1 MPIVVAVAN
10 EVSSTTQ
17 IAGQK
22 NDKPPASKSTSSQ
35 GSPMKASDL
44 LVKCLEE
51 EGIEYIFG
59 VPGEENADFMMSL
72 EDSEKIRF
80 ILTRHEQGAAF
91 MAEVY
96 GRLTGNPAG
105 CLGTLG
111 PGATNLIT
119 GVADSNMD
127 RAPMLVLTGQ
137 GATSRLHKE
146 SHQIM
151 DVVSMFKPVTK
162 WATTVLNPDTI
173 PEIVRKAV
181 RIARTEK
188 PGAVHIELPED
199 IAKEASARK
208 PMQPRRFRRSV
219 PDEKIVDQAFK
230 LLEKARRPVIL
241 AGNGCIRKRASK
253 QLRILCDKTGIGVIS
268 TFMAK
273 GCVDMDADYCL
284 YTVGLGSKDRVSR
297 AIDDADLV
305 ITLGFDM
312 VEYHPRLWNP
322 HRDKK
327 IIHADFLAAEIDEN
341 YHPEIELIGDLAH
354 ALWMLN
360 ERIDKSAALDFD
372 FSAQKS
378 CREAMSRDFAEY
390 KDDKTNGSIRP
401 QKALWDARQVMGP
414 HDILLSDVGAHKMWI
429 ARHYQCHEPNTCL
442 IPNGFCSMGFALPGA
457 IAAGIVHPDRR
468 ILAIAGDAGFLMNV
482 QEMETAARIGSN
494 ITILVWAD
502 NEYGL
507 IAWKQANEFGRHTD
521 LSFGNP
527 DWCKLADAFGW
538 NGYYVEDSAAL
549 AGTLEDAF
557 EASGPSLVVIPIDYR
572 ENQLLTKKLG
582 EITCTI

>member
-1 MPIVVAVAN
+1 
-10 EVSSTTQ
+10 
-17 IAGQK
+17 
-22 NDKPPASKSTSSQ
+22 
-35 GSPMKASDL
+35 MKASDL
-44 LVKCLEE
+44 FVKCLEA

-59 VPGEENADFMMSL
+59 VPGEENADFVISL
-72 EDSEKIRF
+72 EQSKQIKF

-91 MAEVY
+91 MAEIY

-105 CLGTLG
+105 ALGTLG

-137 GATSRLHKE
+137 GSTDRLHKE

-151 DVVSMFKPVTK
+151 DVVAMFKPVTK
-162 WATTVLNPDTI
+162 WATTILNADTI

-181 RIARTEK
+181 RLARTEK

-199 IAKEASARK
+199 VASEESDSV
-208 PMQPRRFRRSV
+208 PLVPRRFRRSV
-219 PDEKIVDQAFK
+219 PDEKIINQAFAMLK
-230 LLEKARRPVIL
+230 DARRPVII
-241 AGNGCIRKRASK
+241 AGNGCIRRRASK
-253 QLRILCDKTGIGVIS
+253 QLRILCEKTGIGVIS

-284 YTVGLGSKDRVSR
+284 YTVGLGSKDHISL

-312 VEYHPRLWNP
+312 VEYHPQLWNSNKDN
-322 HRDKK
+322 R
-327 IIHADFLAAEIDEN
+327 ILHADFLPAEIDEH
-341 YHPEIELIGDLAH
+341 YHPETEVIGDLAH

-360 ERIDKSAALDFD
+360 EKIDAEGLPEYDFEL
-372 FSAQKS
+372 QH
-378 CREAMSRDFAEY
+378 RSRAKMATDFAEY
-390 KDDKTNGSIRP
+390 KDDTTEGSIRP
-401 QKALWDARQVMGP
+401 QKAIWDARQVMGP

-457 IAAGIVHPDRR
+457 IAANIVHPDRR

-482 QEMETAARIGSN
+482 QEMETAVRIGSN
-494 ITILVWAD
+494 IAVMVWED

-507 IAWKQANEFGRHTD
+507 IAWKQEGQFGRHTD
-521 LSFGNP
+521 LAFGNP
-527 DWCKLADAFGW
+527 DWELLAQAFGW
-538 NGYYVEDSAAL
+538 NGHYVKNAADL
-549 AGTLEDAF
+549 AGTLETALT
-557 EASGPSLVVIPIDYR
+557 ESGPSLVVIPIDYR
-572 ENQLLTKKLG
+572 ENPLLTKKLG
-582 EITCTI
+582 EITCAI

>member
-1 MPIVVAVAN
+1 
-10 EVSSTTQ
+10 
-17 IAGQK
+17 
-22 NDKPPASKSTSSQ
+22 
-35 GSPMKASDL
+35 MKASDL

-72 EDSEKIRF
+72 EASDKIKF
-80 ILTRHEQGAAF
+80 ILTRHEQGASF
-91 MAEVY
+91 MAEIY

-137 GATSRLHKE
+137 GSTDRLHKE

-162 WATTVLNPDTI
+162 WATTILNANTI

-199 IAKEASARK
+199 IATAETDAI
-208 PMQPRRFRRSV
+208 PMTPRRFRRSV
-219 PDEKIVDQAFK
+219 PDEKIVDQAFAM
-230 LLEKARRPVIL
+230 LEKAKRPIII
-241 AGNGCIRKRASK
+241 AGNGCIRRRASK
-253 QLRILCDKTGIGVIS
+253 QLRALCEKTGIGVVS

-284 YTVGLGSKDRVSR
+284 YTVGLGSKDHVSL
-297 AIDDADLV
+297 AIDDADLI

-312 VEYHPRLWNP
+312 VEYHPELWNP
-322 HRDKK
+322 QGDKT
-327 IIHADFLAAEIDEN
+327 IIHADFLAAEIDDN
-341 YHPEIELIGDLAH
+341 YHPQIELIGDLAH

-360 ERIDKSAALDFD
+360 ERAEKSTAFDFD
-372 FSAQKS
+372 FTHQ
-378 CREAMSRDFAEY
+378 RESRAAMAEDFAEY
-390 KDDKTNGSIRP
+390 KDDKTTGSIRP
-401 QKALWDARQVMGP
+401 QKAIWDARQVMGP
-414 HDILLSDVGAHKMWI
+414 DDILLSDVGAHKMWI
-429 ARHYQCHEPNTCL
+429 ARHYQCHQPNTCL

-457 IAAGIVHPDRR
+457 IAASIVHPDRR
-468 ILAIAGDAGFLMNV
+468 ILSIAGDAGFMMNV

-494 ITILVWAD
+494 IVVLVWAD

-507 IAWKQANEFGRHTD
+507 IAWKQETHFGRHTD

-527 DWCKLADAFGW
+527 DWLKLAEAFSW
-538 NGYYVEDSAAL
+538 NGHYVESSEDL
-549 AGTLEDAF
+549 AGTLDNAF
-557 EASGPSLVVIPIDYR
+557 DETGPSLVVIPIDYR
-572 ENQLLTKKLG
+572 ENPLLTKKLG
-582 EITCTI
+582 EISCTI